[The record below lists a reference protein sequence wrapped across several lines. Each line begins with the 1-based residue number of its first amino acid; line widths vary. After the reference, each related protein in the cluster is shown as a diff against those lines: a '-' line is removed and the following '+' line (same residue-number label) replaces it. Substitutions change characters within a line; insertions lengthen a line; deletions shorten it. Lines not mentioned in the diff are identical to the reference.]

1 MYFLSQDIALLAL
14 FQNKGR
20 GLGDS
25 QKKKGRGIASFG
37 FLEIIWGFLLGFLG
51 GMHGNFQMKN
61 YEVEGWTLLK
71 RSKGRLST
79 NIPLLSTVFR
89 KIIGDEQI
97 TIEGSITNINTS
109 HTKFLG
115 LKARN
120 ASKLSRSPIMFHLNG
135 RNEMLASPSFFYD
148 SVRFLRKQYPEC

>member
-1 MYFLSQDIALLAL
+1 
-14 FQNKGR
+14 
-20 GLGDS
+20 
-25 QKKKGRGIASFG
+25 
-37 FLEIIWGFLLGFLG
+37 
-51 GMHGNFQMKN
+51 MKN